1 MELIWSTP
9 FSRVW
14 HELHIWLRFGTSLS
28 AHIFANALKEEVC
41 LDEPILFLPGSL
53 FQAGIL
59 PTEINTE
66 VEFPGCSENGNATLL
81 SPTHHWVD
89 KPTMLTLSRRQGI
102 LNSVSRTRAIFCYT
116 VARHRSTDNGD
127 KDTGLG
133 PLKRPDTWW
142 ATKNR
147 ASISKPPVAI
157 GNLGAEHLMAQFKE
171 VTLEDKNAVCLIIPT
186 LTLEHYVSSDKNIA
200 ITISDYQ

>member
-1 MELIWSTP
+1 M
-9 FSRVW
+9 
-14 HELHIWLRFGTSLS
+14 SL
-28 AHIFANALKEEVC
+28 FF
-41 LDEPILFLPGSL
+41 FLPDSL

-66 VEFPGCSENGNATLL
+66 VGFPGCSENGNAVLL
-81 SPTHHWVD
+81 SPAQHWVD
-89 KPTMLTLSRRQGI
+89 KPTMLTLSRRQDI
-102 LNSVSRTRAIFCYT
+102 LSSVPSTRAIFCYT
-116 VARHRSTDNGD
+116 VARHRSTDNGG

-147 ASISKPPVAI
+147 ASISKPPLAI
-157 GNLGAEHLMAQFKE
+157 GNLDAEHLMAQFKE
-171 VTLEDKNAVCLIIPT
+171 VILEDKNAVFLIIPR
-186 LTLEHYVSSDKNIA
+186 LTQGHYVSSDKNIA